1 MKKIFLLAVAF
12 LASFS
17 AMAQQAADQP
27 FDFNRY
33 FFNKTMR
40 YDYVHS
46 GNNQSEDY
54 YFERLTEEP
63 YYAGSHALTIDTT
76 LGNQMFKLF
85 DTKSGKLIYASGYNT
100 LFNEW
105 QTTPE
110 AKLVKKGYRE
120 ALVFPYPKN
129 AARLEIYAR
138 AKDGRFVRKV
148 TQMIDPDSYF
158 IQKPRGV
165 KYPVFDVHYSGNATQ
180 KVDIVLLGEGY
191 TADQRAKFENDCKV
205 FATALFSKEP
215 FKSYEKAF
223 NIRGVWSP
231 SAEQGATSPGENMWK
246 STAIGSS
253 FYTLDM
259 ERYIMI
265 DDFQRVRDV
274 AASAP
279 YDLIYVLANTPKYGG
294 GALYNTYGISGADH
308 PVHAANTYVHEMG
321 HLLGALGDEYQGG
334 VSYDDIYPVS
344 VEPWEQNLTTLVNF
358 PTKQV
363 WNNLMPKKSEIPT
376 TKNQE
381 VGVYEGGGYVD
392 KGVYRPAQDC
402 LMRSRGEYCPVCRE
416 LMVEAI
422 KYRIR

>member
-1 MKKIFLLAVAF
+1 MKQIFLLVVA
-12 LASFS
+12 LCATFS
-17 AMAQQAADQP
+17 AQGQSSTESS
-27 FDFNRY
+27 FDFDRY

-40 YDYVHS
+40 YDFVHS
-46 GNNQSEDY
+46 GDYQSEDY
-54 YFERLTEEP
+54 YFERLSQEP
-63 YYAGSHALTIDTT
+63 YYAGSQALTIDTT

-85 DTKSGKLIYASGYNT
+85 DAKTGELIYASGYNT

-105 QTTPE
+105 QTTPQ
-110 AKLVKKGYRE
+110 ARSIKKGYRE

-138 AKDGRFVRKV
+138 AKDGSFTHKV
-148 TQMIDPDSYF
+148 THEIDPNSYF
-158 IQKPRGV
+158 IQQPRGA

-180 KVDIVLLGEGY
+180 RVDIVLLGEGY
-191 TADQRAKFENDCKV
+191 TADQRLQFETDCKA
-205 FATALFSKEP
+205 FANALFSKEP
-215 FKSYEKAF
+215 FSSYKKSF

-246 STAIGSS
+246 QTAIGSS
-253 FYTLDM
+253 FYTFDM

-265 DDFQRVRDV
+265 DDFQRVRDI

-294 GALYNTYGISGADH
+294 GALYNTYGVSGSST
-308 PVHAANTYVHEMG
+308 PHAADTYVHEMG

-334 VSYDDIYPVS
+334 VSYDDIYPTT

-358 PTKQV
+358 PSKKI
-363 WNNLMPKKSEIPT
+363 WNNLLPKKSEIPT
-376 TKNQE
+376 TKEQTT
-381 VGVYEGGGYVD
+381 GVYQGGGYVD
-392 KGVYRPAQDC
+392 QGVYRPAPDC
-402 LMRSRGEYCPVCRE
+402 LMRSRGNYCPVCHN

-422 KYRIR
+422 KYRTR